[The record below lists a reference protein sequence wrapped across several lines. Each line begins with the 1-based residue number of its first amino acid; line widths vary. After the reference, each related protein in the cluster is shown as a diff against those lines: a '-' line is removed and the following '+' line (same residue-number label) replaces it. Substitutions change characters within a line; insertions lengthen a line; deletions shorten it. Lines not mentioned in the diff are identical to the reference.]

1 MHGIDN
7 QAEERLRQY
16 RLDHAE
22 QTDRLIGQFREVLAA
37 MQDGESAKKRVENME
52 RVLGDDPEQWIIQ
65 CDEHAAFAGN
75 NYLPFMLKP
84 YGDKRALLYQCLD
97 VLELQSSSQEIG
109 RASVGKECVS
119 TCRFRGWAYH

>member
-1 MHGIDN
+1 MRISDW
-7 QAEERLRQY
+7 RSDVCSSDL
-16 RLDHAE
+16 
-22 QTDRLIGQFREVLAA
+22 
-37 MQDGESAKKRVENME
+37 

-97 VLELQSSSQEIG
+97 VLELQSSSQDDTLVRAIACIREWPPDRKRVVQG
-109 RASVGKECVS
+109 RSVSLRVDPGGRRISKQKTTITS
-119 TCRFRGWAYH
+119 

>member
-1 MHGIDN
+1 
-7 QAEERLRQY
+7 
-16 RLDHAE
+16 
-22 QTDRLIGQFREVLAA
+22 

-97 VLELQSSSQEIG
+97 VLELQSSSQDDTLVRAIAWIREWRTARREPLDPAALPKGTEIG
-109 RASVGKECVS
+109 RAS
-119 TCRFRGWAYH
+119 CRERVWQDV

>member
-1 MHGIDN
+1 MRISDWSSDVCSSD
-7 QAEERLRQY
+7 L
-16 RLDHAE
+16 
-22 QTDRLIGQFREVLAA
+22 QFREVLAA

-97 VLELQSSSQEIG
+97 VLELQSSSQDDTLVRAIAWIREWRTARREQIG
-109 RASVGKECVS
+109 RAS
-119 TCRFRGWAYH
+119 CRERVCQYV

>member
-84 YGDKRALLYQCLD
+84 YGDKRALQ
-97 VLELQSSSQEIG
+97 IG
-109 RASVGKECVS
+109 RAS
-119 TCRFRGWAYH
+119 CRERVCQYV

>member
-84 YGDKRALLYQCLD
+84 YGDKRALLYQCLT
-97 VLELQSSSQEIG
+97 VLELQSSSQDATLEIG
-109 RASVGKECVS
+109 RASCRKRVGQYV
-119 TCRFRGWAYH
+119 